1 MFFSRPGEI
10 TMKTRMLA
18 VGGAIALSLAASSA
32 QAATCAGAPPFTDVS
47 ASATYCTNT
56 EWLAN
61 RGVTLGCVG
70 TNFCP
75 NDPVTRASMALF
87 MNRLADALV
96 LRPVRIQQYLG
107 AFTLTTGAVDNAICQ
122 QDVLAAANYPRSIS
136 MTTHLSARSAGGVVT
151 MAIQPIYSTDG
162 GATWTFPNTY
172 GSSVG
177 FDAAYTGHVTSPA
190 TFTLGA
196 GVPLRV
202 AVGAFSDA
210 GATGIAAGGTCFIL
224 VHAQSLSGTASP
236 FDDVEDQPGVRPEG
250 S

>member
-1 MFFSRPGEI
+1 
-10 TMKTRMLA
+10 MKTKLLA
-18 VGGAIALSLAASSA
+18 VGGAMALSFAASSA
-32 QAATCAGAPPFTDVS
+32 QAATCTGAPPFTDVS

-96 LRPVRIQQYLG
+96 LPPTRVLQSLG
-107 AFTLTTGAVDNAICQ
+107 AFTLTGASVDNAVCQ
-122 QDVLAAANYPRSIS
+122 QNVLAAANYPRSIS
-136 MTTHLSARSAGGVVT
+136 MTTHVTALSAAGLVT
-151 MAIQPIYSTDG
+151 MGIQPIYSTNG
-162 GATWTFPNTY
+162 GATWNFPN
-172 GSSVG
+172 GI
-177 FDAAYTGHVTSPA
+177 AAYVTFDTSYWGHVTSPA
-190 TFTLGA
+190 TFTLPA
-196 GVPLRV
+196 GLPLRV
-202 AVGAFSDA
+202 AVGPYSQA
-210 GATGIAAGGTCFIL
+210 GATGVATGGRCFIL